1 MCRRPVVDLHI
12 PSSEAIVA
20 HYADEWDTGAALV
33 ARGFGVALVPRLA
46 ELPTRHD
53 TRRVPV
59 GAPPVPIRR
68 VIAAVRAG
76 SRGQPVIAAGLATL
90 RQVCAGLAVM
100 LR

>member
-1 MCRRPVVDLHI
+1 M
-12 PSSEAIVA
+12 
-20 HYADEWDTGAALV
+20 

-68 VIAAVRAG
+68 IIAAVRAG
-76 SRGQPVIAAGLATL
+76 STGQPTIAAGLDAL
-90 RQVCAGLAVM
+90 RHVCAGLAPM